1 MNPLL
6 TVDLTHGS
14 VVTAT
19 EALPVMQNSRSQPVL
34 LLLLLLLLLIL
45 RSEHPS
51 TFHLQRTSRNC
62 V

>member
-45 RSEHPS
+45 RS
-51 TFHLQRTSRNC
+51 
-62 V
+62 

>member
-34 LLLLLLLLLIL
+34 LLLLLLLLIL

-62 V
+62 I

>member
-34 LLLLLLLLLIL
+34 LLLLLLLLIL